1 MKEHRPI
8 GIAAAPSRGFGE
20 EGVVMAKLIF
30 VVRRRADMTREQ
42 CQQAWAGEQ
51 HTSIVEKLP
60 GLRAWR
66 QNHVASAPG
75 EPICDGIG
83 ELWFESQEA
92 MEAALESAE
101 MAAAVEDA
109 KSFLDMERTGMV
121 IVEEKMIVG

>member
-1 MKEHRPI
+1 
-8 GIAAAPSRGFGE
+8 
-20 EGVVMAKLIF
+20 MAKLIF
-30 VVRRRADMTREQ
+30 VVQRRADMTREQ

-83 ELWFESQEA
+83 ELWFESHAA
-92 MEAALESAE
+92 MEAALGSPE

-121 IVEEKMIVG
+121 IVSYTRKGSSISVQ